1 MYNGPSST
9 THDPVMKRREY
20 GRAEGERAGG
30 GQDVQAFCLLG
41 GKVKRGRCMLIEFSA
56 GGGRDAST
64 KSPQTDQDGRQSPQ
78 KKCTLIITTFFRTKR
93 LVFSSP
99 RMATCPR
106 GDPLYRPP
114 ASLSHF
120 RPPSL
125 TCSTVSPFTI
135 ELFLFALCRH
145 IFCRRFR
152 ICLRRGYLKTCHP
165 RTGILVAHFRET
177 GSGGR
182 VIHVGGRSATSGC
195 RGLPGKSWPRFRC
208 RQWTRGTVENDE
220 LKSDCQT
227 CSKPVWWFTV
237 ESETLDWAREGRG
250 ESQPLMDYD

>member
-125 TCSTVSPFTI
+125 TCSSVSPFTI
-135 ELFLFALCRH
+135 EPFLFALCRR
-145 IFCRRFR
+145 IF
-152 ICLRRGYLKTCHP
+152 LSALPHLSQ
-165 RTGILVAHFRET
+165 TGIFENLPPSHRHSCRPLSGNWKRRAGDSRRRPLGDQRMSRSSWKKLTAVQMSSVDT
-177 GSGGR
+177 GY
-182 VIHVGGRSATSGC
+182 C
-195 RGLPGKSWPRFRC
+195 RK
-208 RQWTRGTVENDE
+208 
-220 LKSDCQT
+220 
-227 CSKPVWWFTV
+227 
-237 ESETLDWAREGRG
+237 
-250 ESQPLMDYD
+250 